1 MDGMEGMEEGDS
13 WKKTW
18 SKKSCDT
25 APLTYFLVFWQAYNQ
40 IDVYFQFKTLETE
53 GLILYNAGKE
63 DDFLAIELVAGHIQ
77 YTFNMG

>member
-1 MDGMEGMEEGDS
+1 
-13 WKKTW
+13 
-18 SKKSCDT
+18 
-25 APLTYFLVFWQAYNQ
+25 LLVFFWQAYNQ

-63 DDFLAIELVAGHIQ
+63 DDFLAIELVTGHIQ